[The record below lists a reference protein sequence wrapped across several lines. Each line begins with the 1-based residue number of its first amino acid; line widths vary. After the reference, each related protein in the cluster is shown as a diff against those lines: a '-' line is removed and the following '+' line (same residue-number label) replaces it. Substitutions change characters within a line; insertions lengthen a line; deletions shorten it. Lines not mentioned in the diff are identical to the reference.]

1 MNLQNEAEPARRI
14 VAAEIN
20 PECIATIVLPVRD
33 EAELLAKNLE
43 SFNRQLGADNRPLDP
58 KRFEII
64 IFANNCRDR
73 SADIARRWQ
82 RNNRHLTVHV
92 AETEI
97 CRENSNIGFVRGWLM
112 TEAWR
117 RLRRNRRGG
126 GLILT
131 TDADT
136 RVAPDWLAANLRE
149 IFGGADAVGGR
160 ILLDADELRKM
171 NEKARRFYLLDTA
184 YQLLAAEIEA
194 RLDYIAHDYLPRHHQ
209 HFNASFAVTTTAFE
223 RAGGIPR
230 VRCLEDVAFYHALLR
245 VDARFRHS
253 PHVRVETSAR
263 HCGRTETGLS
273 TQIGEWITLGE
284 RSENFLVEGAAAFAA
299 RVGLRQKLRFLWMKV
314 QHCKIFRSEIAPVA
328 DKFPLAEDFLFGELN
343 KPQTFGCLY
352 ENIMREKSKTGDW
365 AKEFPPVEI
374 ERALFD
380 LQNLA
385 VRLRTE
391 NALAAH

>member
-1 MNLQNEAEPARRI
+1 MNLQNEAESASRI
-14 VAAEIN
+14 VAAVIN

-33 EAELLAKNLE
+33 EAELLAKNLA
-43 SFNRQLGADNRPLDP
+43 SFAFQLGADNRPLDP
-58 KRFEII
+58 KLYEII
-64 IFANNCRDR
+64 ILANNCRDR
-73 SADIARRWQ
+73 SAAIACDWQ
-82 RNNRHLTVHV
+82 RKNRHLNIHV

-136 RVAPDWLAANLRE
+136 TIASDWLAANLRE
-149 IFGGADAVGGR
+149 ISGGADAVGGR
-160 ILLDADELRKM
+160 ILIGADELEEM

-184 YQLLAAEIEA
+184 YRLLAAEIEA
-194 RLDYIAHDYLPRHHQ
+194 RLDYVAHDYLPRHHQ
-209 HFNASFAVTTTAFE
+209 HFNASFAVTTAAFE
-223 RAGGIPR
+223 RAGGVPK

-253 PHVRVETSAR
+253 PRARVETSAR
-263 HCGRTETGLS
+263 HRGRTETGLS
-273 TQIGEWITLGE
+273 TQIGEWMTLGA
-284 RSENFLVEGAAAFAA
+284 SGENFMVESAGALAG
-299 RVGLRQKLRFLWMKV
+299 RIRLRQKLRFLWRKI
-314 QHCKIFRSEIAPVA
+314 QHFKIFRSEIAPIS
-328 DKFPLAEDFLFGELN
+328 DSYPLAEDFILDQLN

-352 ENIMREKSKTGDW
+352 ENIVREQTRTAEW
-365 AKEFPPVEI
+365 TKEFPLHEI

-385 VRLRTE
+385 RRLGAE